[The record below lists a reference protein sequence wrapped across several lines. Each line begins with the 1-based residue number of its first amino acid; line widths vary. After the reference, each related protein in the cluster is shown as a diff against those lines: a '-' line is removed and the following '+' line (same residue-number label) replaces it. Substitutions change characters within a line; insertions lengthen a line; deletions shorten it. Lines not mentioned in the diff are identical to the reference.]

1 MSLILLTN
9 DDGVNSPGLSALKE
23 ALHAVGE
30 VVVFA
35 PEHNWSA
42 AGHRKTMHKP
52 LRVQEATLA
61 DGSPAL
67 VTNGGPADCV
77 ALAVLGVLPKVP
89 DLVISGINPGSN
101 VAQDMTYSGT
111 VAASLEALISGI
123 PALAVSVAVGRGG
136 SADFRC
142 AARYAAL
149 LARKV
154 LSNGRKDLLLNVN
167 VPGVPCDQ
175 IKGVEI
181 TRLGTRI
188 YRDVLV
194 RRQDPR
200 GKEYYWIGGE
210 PPTGVVEDGTDIG
223 ALAAN
228 KVSVTPLQLD
238 LTAHYV
244 MDDLRAWQ
252 LSTIEEGKLHGPV
265 DGN

>member
-1 MSLILLTN
+1 VSLILLTN
-9 DDGVNSPGLSALKE
+9 DDGVNSPGLFALKE
-23 ALHAVGE
+23 ALGAVGE

-35 PEHNWSA
+35 PDHNWSA

-52 LRVQEATLA
+52 LRVHEAALA
-61 DGSPAL
+61 DGSRAL

-77 ALAVLGVLPKVP
+77 ALAVLGVLPHAP
-89 DLVISGINPGSN
+89 DLVMSGINPGSN

-154 LSNGRKDLLLNVN
+154 LSSGRKDVLLNVN
-167 VPGVPCDQ
+167 VPGVPCNQ

-181 TRLGTRI
+181 TRLGRRI

-200 GKEYYWIGGE
+200 GQEYYWIGGE
-210 PPTGVVEDGTDIG
+210 PPIGVIEDGTDIG

-228 KVSVTPLQLD
+228 KVSITPLQLD
-238 LTAHYV
+238 LTAHHV

-252 LSTIEEGKLHGPV
+252 LGVIEEQESHGSV
-265 DGN
+265 DRD